1 MDMEWKTGMMVKSL
15 RGRDEGFFVVVGVKD
30 GSVWIADGRRRKV
43 ERPKRKN
50 PKHLQQTA
58 TVFDENEIKTNNGLK
73 RLLRPYEERRH
84 NETGGNELV

>member
-1 MDMEWKTGMMVKSL
+1 MVVKSL

-30 GSVWIADGRRRKV
+30 GYVWIADGRRRKV
-43 ERPKRKN
+43 ETPKRKN
-50 PKHLQQTA
+50 PKHLQRTA
-58 TVFDENEIKTNNGLK
+58 MVFDEEQIKTNNGLK